1 MDLIVRW
8 SDRQKE
14 FLSVSI
20 VDTAILASLLNWA
33 KFQPKWRRLL
43 SAVNVICNQYTK
55 NHNALIAICTIKEL
69 FCASKIGICIIFLSI
84 DALDRVANNINFH
97 LLLRINVNRFHS
109 EWTQTISCTK
119 DLNMKTFGIA
129 DRSMYVLEFVQ
140 NGDEVNEKR
149 ERWKV
154 KSETSRIGWICSRV
168 KVCLNAYL
176 WTLSNEQCTCIIRL
190 FLSTFYHLHQYLGF
204 LQCQPSTC

>member
-55 NHNALIAICTIKEL
+55 NYNALIAICTIKEL

-109 EWTQTISCTK
+109 EWYYTHK
-119 DLNMKTFGIA
+119 
-129 DRSMYVLEFVQ
+129 RSVAPKIWIWKHLALLIDQCMYWNLC
-140 NGDEVNEKR
+140 R
-149 ERWKV
+149 M
-154 KSETSRIGWICSRV
+154 ETR
-168 KVCLNAYL
+168 
-176 WTLSNEQCTCIIRL
+176 
-190 FLSTFYHLHQYLGF
+190 
-204 LQCQPSTC
+204 